1 MARHAVST
9 TQHVLPGPVARQSRR
24 FTVRYPCRMVLF
36 TFVAALLSVLCP
48 AAGRVY
54 PALRVRFALRPVS
67 GWKQFMK
74 VS

>member
-1 MARHAVST
+1 MPYGSLY
-9 TQHVLPGPVARQSRR
+9 TQ
-24 FTVRYPCRMVLF
+24 
-36 TFVAALLSVLCP
+36 FVAALLSVLCP